1 MSILAYRAPFARQLK
16 LPLGWVNLLPRLVWS
31 RPKSLAPSA
40 VKKIDHSKLSEI
52 KIQRPDPILTRFNN
66 SLSTIDLTLTRE
78 LSEFELYGISKG
90 YHPSDLHHLLSKT
103 TLHQRRALVLS
114 TQYHLK
120 DPIKG
125 EQPSETHAQVIA
137 TLLQLTYAPTL
148 AVRHA
153 AVLVLSRAEPLH
165 VLDRLAEL
173 ALDSS
178 EELELR
184 LLALTCLGKYGLNSH
199 LETIKKIALT
209 GLPVKGS
216 ELNCLPALPKL
227 ANELLGQAKH
237 YL

>member
-16 LPLGWVNLLPRLVWS
+16 LPLGWATLLPRLVWS
-31 RPKSLAPSA
+31 RPKFQPRSTITQIDVPKLTE
-40 VKKIDHSKLSEI
+40 VKRQE
-52 KIQRPDPILTRFNN
+52 PDLIVTRFNTT
-66 SLSTIDLTLTRE
+66 LSTIDLSLTRE
-78 LSEFELYGISKG
+78 LSEFELYGISKS

-184 LLALTCLGKYGLNSH
+184 LLALTGLGKYGFYSH

-216 ELNCLPALPKL
+216 KLNCLPALPKL
-227 ANELLGQAKH
+227 ANELLGRAKH